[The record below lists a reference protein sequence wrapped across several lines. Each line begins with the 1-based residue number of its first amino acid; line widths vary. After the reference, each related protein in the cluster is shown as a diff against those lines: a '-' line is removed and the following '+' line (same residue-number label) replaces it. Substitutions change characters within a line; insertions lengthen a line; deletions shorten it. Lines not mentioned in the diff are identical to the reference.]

1 MVLPQ
6 ADVPLHAYSNGT
18 SSHSRQ
24 DNWDQIKKVAQR
36 KSLPIPKDLIE
47 GTMKVIWMTVVCL
60 HLLARCDF
68 SSPQLSRLPALSLS
82 FSHVAAR
89 VPRQKVQV

>member
-1 MVLPQ
+1 MLPQ
-6 ADVPLHAYSNGT
+6 ADVPLHAYSNAT

-47 GTMKVIWMTVVCL
+47 GTMKVIWVTVSWAC
-60 HLLARCDF
+60 AC
-68 SSPQLSRLPALSLS
+68 QG
-82 FSHVAAR
+82 
-89 VPRQKVQV
+89 VQVWPSQAV